1 MTSLNVSTHDRSR
14 LRPLTTCAIAIA
26 LAAGAFAACGPTS
39 EGSKVYGNE
48 GGGAGAGTV
57 GAAGA
62 GGNVGGVGGVGG
74 NGGNGVGG
82 VGGGIDFDS
91 STGTDAAGG
100 KNCGAVSVEVQKVT
114 KEETITEEIKELARA
129 DVFIMFDQSQSM
141 DIMEGSSSRWSAVTQ
156 ATIGF
161 LQSPESAGLHV
172 GIGYFGR
179 GAVGADDCLVSV
191 YAQPEVAIAA
201 LPGNAMALVNSINRH
216 RPLSETPTA
225 AALTGAIQHAKDWQT
240 RNPMTKVFVLLVTDG
255 EPNVAFSSVNPL
267 TTCAGLTQDVAGT
280 VAAAQAGASGMP
292 PIKTFVLGV
301 GPSLANLNQIA
312 VAGQTNQAYLIS
324 GGNVAQ
330 QVITALNTIRGTIS
344 KTVTK
349 TVTKTVPVPLDCEWV
364 MPAAMGTRDQDP
376 EKVNVNFLTGGAVT
390 QLGKVGSQAD
400 CANFQNAWYYD
411 DPVKPTK
418 LIACPNTCDT
428 IKAST
433 DGKIDI
439 LVGCDSIP
447 PPL

>member
-1 MTSLNVSTHDRSR
+1 MTYPNVSTHARSR

-39 EGSKVYGNE
+39 EGSTVYGNE
-48 GGGAGAGTV
+48 GGSAGVA

-62 GGNVGGVGGVGG
+62 GGSVGGVGGVGG
-74 NGGNGVGG
+74 SGGGIAG
-82 VGGGIDFDS
+82 VGGGINFDS
-91 STGTDAAGG
+91 GTATDAAGG
-100 KNCGAVSVEVQKVT
+100 NNCGAVSVEVQKVT

-129 DVFIMFDQSQSM
+129 DVFVMFDQSQSM
-141 DIMEGSSSRWSAVTQ
+141 DIMEGGSSRWSAVTQ

-255 EPNVAFSSVNPL
+255 EPSVALSSINPL
-267 TTCAGLTQDVAGT
+267 TTCAGLVQDLPAT
-280 VAAAQAGASGMP
+280 VAAAQAGATGMP

-312 VAGQTNQAYLIS
+312 VAGDTGMAYLIS

-330 QVITALNTIRGTIS
+330 QVITALNAIRGTIS

-364 MPAAMGTRDQDP
+364 MPAPMGTREQDP
-376 EKVNVNFLTGGAVT
+376 EKVNVNFLSGGALT
-390 QLGKVGSQAD
+390 KLGKVGTQAD
-400 CANFQNAWYYD
+400 CANLQNAWYYD

-418 LIACPNTCDT
+418 LIACPATCNA

>member
-1 MTSLNVSTHDRSR
+1 MTYPNVSTDDRPR
-14 LRPLTTCAIAIA
+14 VRPLTTCATAIA

-39 EGSKVYGNE
+39 EGSKIYGNE
-48 GGGAGAGTV
+48 GGSAGVAGTV

-62 GGNVGGVGGVGG
+62 GGSVGGVGGVGG
-74 NGGNGVGG
+74 GVGG
-82 VGGGIDFDS
+82 VGGGINFDS
-91 STGTDAAGG
+91 GTTTDAGG
-100 KNCGAVSVEVQKVT
+100 GNNCGAVSVEVQKVT

-129 DVFIMFDQSQSM
+129 DVFVMFDQSQSM
-141 DIMEGSSSRWSAVTQ
+141 EIMEGGTSRWASVTQ

-179 GAVGADDCLVSV
+179 GGVGGDDCLVSV

-201 LPGNAMALVNSINRH
+201 LPGNAMALVNSINQH

-255 EPNVAFSSVNPL
+255 EPSVVLSSINPL
-267 TTCAGLTQDVAGT
+267 STCAGLTQDVAGT
-280 VAAAQAGASGMP
+280 VAAAQAGATGTP

-349 TVTKTVPVPLDCEWV
+349 TVTKVVPVPLDCEWV
-364 MPAAMGTRDQDP
+364 MPAPMGSRDQDP
-376 EKVNVNFLTGGAVT
+376 EKVNVNFLTGGALT
-390 QLGKVGSQAD
+390 KLGKVGSKAD
-400 CANFQNAWYYD
+400 CADLQNAWHYD

-418 LIACPNTCDT
+418 LIACPATCDS

>member
-1 MTSLNVSTHDRSR
+1 MTYSNVSTHERSR
-14 LRPLTTCAIAIA
+14 LRPLTACATAIA
-26 LAAGAFAACGPTS
+26 LAAGAFAACGPTG
-39 EGSKVYGNE
+39 EESKVYGNE
-48 GGGAGAGTV
+48 GGAA

-62 GGNVGGVGGVGG
+62 GGSVGGAGGGVGGVGG
-74 NGGNGVGG
+74 GVGG
-82 VGGGIDFDS
+82 VSGGIRLDS
-91 STGTDAAGG
+91 GAKDAPGEA
-100 KNCGAVSVEVQKVT
+100 NCGAVSVEVQKVT
-114 KEETITEEIKELARA
+114 KEETITEEIKERARA

-141 DIMEGSSSRWSAVTQ
+141 DVMESGMTRWSAVTQ

-161 LQSPESAGLHV
+161 IQSMDSAGLHV

-240 RNPMTKVFVLLVTDG
+240 RNPMTPVFVLLVTDG
-255 EPNVAFSSVNPL
+255 EPSVALSSVNPL
-267 TTCAGLTQDVAGT
+267 TTCAGLVQDVPGT
-280 VAAAQAGASGMP
+280 VAAAQAGASGTP

-301 GPSLANLNQIA
+301 GPSLANLDQIA
-312 VAGQTNQAYLIS
+312 VAGGTQKAYLIS

-349 TVTKTVPVPLDCEWV
+349 TVTKVVPVPLDCEWV
-364 MPAAMGTRDQDP
+364 MPAAMGSRDQDP
-376 EKVNVNFLTGGAVT
+376 EKVNVNFLTGGALT
-390 QLGKVGSQAD
+390 RLGKVGSQAD
-400 CANFQNAWYYD
+400 CANLQNAWYYD
-411 DPVKPTK
+411 DPLKPTK
-418 LIACPNTCDT
+418 LIACPATCDT